1 MTYVISYKHIRKA
14 PAKHQQTSLSAYK
27 LRKKATQNCVCKQAS
42 LKSKTFSIIVYI
54 LNSTK
59 LLRVNLMSETVEDRV
74 KKALE
79 QVRPQLQADGGDIEY
94 VGFDN
99 GIVKVKMKGACNG
112 CPMSTM
118 TLQWG
123 VENFLKKRI
132 PEVTK
137 VQAVQ

>member
-1 MTYVISYKHIRKA
+1 MGFKVDE
-14 PAKHQQTSLSAYK
+14 
-27 LRKKATQNCVCKQAS
+27 
-42 LKSKTFSIIVYI
+42 
-54 LNSTK
+54 
-59 LLRVNLMSETVEDRV
+59 MSEPITERV

-94 VGFDN
+94 VDFNN
-99 GIVKVKMKGACNG
+99 GIVKVKLKGSCSG

-123 VENFLKKRI
+123 VENFLKKHI

-137 VQAVQ
+137 VEAVQ